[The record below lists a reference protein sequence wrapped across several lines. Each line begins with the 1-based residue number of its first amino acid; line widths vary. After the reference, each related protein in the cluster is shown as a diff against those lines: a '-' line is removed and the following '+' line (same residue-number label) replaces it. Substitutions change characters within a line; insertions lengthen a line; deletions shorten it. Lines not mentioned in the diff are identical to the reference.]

1 MTVLDQIHG
10 HTKRFFVQDDLGK
23 SHGSR
28 IGPARMRARNQRR
41 ALLLLGG
48 PEIWTIEGREVR
60 MHVPFGGVAG
70 ASEAGPHQ
78 EHVAESVSGRV
89 RIGGGLRPIALGLG
103 IDVRLR
109 GARRQVDSM
118 SEHCAIGRIL
128 VTGAK
133 KRARWKGRCALWAT
147 PEAAVTH
154 RQSR

>member
-48 PEIWTIEGREVR
+48 AEIWTIEGREAR

-70 ASEAGPHQ
+70 ASEAGPNQ
-78 EHVAESVSGRV
+78 EHARSRCDAPAESIGAQRRARARV
-89 RIGGGLRPIALGLG
+89 RQKAAPDAL
-103 IDVRLR
+103 
-109 GARRQVDSM
+109 A
-118 SEHCAIGRIL
+118 
-128 VTGAK
+128 
-133 KRARWKGRCALWAT
+133 
-147 PEAAVTH
+147 
-154 RQSR
+154 